1 MGALDAA
8 QGIENGRKALITVQR
23 ILMLAAAGEAEFT
36 CFDRDA
42 GAGVFVAIE
51 ENDRGLAHQLAEEDL
66 ELGGPDDFLNAGAF
80 ARLGLGE
87 FVALPDGD
95 EFGGLTNKED
105 FPLFGI
111 GSIREEYENGFF
123 LIDATQVVK
132 VAVLSKAKRAVG
144 IGGHDVI
151 GMQDD
156 ECTGRQGG
164 GETATVFD
172 EEFGGSRLVAHRE
185 RSMNFDRI
193 NRIAPD
199 EQDFDGRISRPPDES
214 VRLLSRSFGRGGMAV
229 GFEPFLE
236 RIAKTLHG

>member
-1 MGALDAA
+1 MGALNAA

-36 CFDRDA
+36 RFDCNA

-51 ENDRGLAHQLAEEDL
+51 ENDGGLAHQLAEEDL
-66 ELGGPDDFLNAGAF
+66 ELGGPDDFLNARAF

-95 EFGGLTNKED
+95 QFGSLTDTKD

-111 GSIREEYENGFF
+111 WGIREEDEDGFF
-123 LIDATQVVK
+123 LVDATQVVEI
-132 VAVLSKAKRAVG
+132 AVLGEAERAVG

-156 ECTGRQGG
+156 ESARWQGSS
-164 GETATVFD
+164 ETAAVFD
-172 EEFGGSRLVAHRE
+172 EEFSRSGLVAHGE
-185 RSMNFDRI
+185 
-193 NRIAPD
+193 
-199 EQDFDGRISRPPDES
+199 
-214 VRLLSRSFGRGGMAV
+214 
-229 GFEPFLE
+229 
-236 RIAKTLHG
+236 

>member
-1 MGALDAA
+1 MGALDAT
-8 QGIENGRKALITVQR
+8 QWVKHGRKALITVQR

-111 GSIREEYENGFF
+111 GSIREEDENGFF

-156 ECTGRQGG
+156 ESARWQGS
-164 GETATVFD
+164 GETAAVFD
-172 EEFGGSRLVAHRE
+172 EEFSRSRLVAHGE
-185 RSMNFDRI
+185 
-193 NRIAPD
+193 
-199 EQDFDGRISRPPDES
+199 
-214 VRLLSRSFGRGGMAV
+214 
-229 GFEPFLE
+229 
-236 RIAKTLHG
+236 